1 MGREDPESSGD
12 HLVRW
17 LTPVGLACIL
27 AAVVGGGIN
36 AFGVEVPAVG
46 SVPRQ
51 FILAAVGIAL
61 VAPGAWV
68 EVRRRRT
75 VARRQLSTTER
86 KQVRAHIDLVTRSLR
101 QLLLAPTVRQF
112 LIVEV
117 DGMEGLYAQFSVA
130 EQELHGE
137 LIATRFLGPLHRPG
151 SKQLQMLRA
160 YGWKPPNKELPNFHK
175 TFQSA
180 LHHPRTVARE
190 IVDLLINVYGMPP
203 DDPLSVRFGD
213 DDSYKH
219 DYS

>member
-1 MGREDPESSGD
+1 
-12 HLVRW
+12 
-17 LTPVGLACIL
+17 VGLACIL

-51 FILAAVGIAL
+51 LILAAVGVAL

-68 EVRRRRT
+68 EVRRRRK
-75 VARRQLSTTER
+75 VQRRQLSTTER
-86 KQVRAHIDLVTRSLR
+86 EQVRAHIDLVARSL
-101 QLLLAPTVRQF
+101 QELARAPAVHEF

-117 DGMEGLYAQFSVA
+117 DGMEGLYAQFTVT
-130 EQELHGE
+130 EQDLHGE

-151 SKQLQMLRA
+151 SKQLQMLRE
-160 YGWKPPNKELPNFHK
+160 YGWKSPNIELPNFHK
-175 TFQSA
+175 TFQSW
-180 LHHPRTVARE
+180 LHHPRGVARE

-213 DDSYKH
+213 DDPYGH
-219 DYS
+219 DHA